1 MRLQLEKNGPWMK
14 KWFIFENGEL
24 KFADNPLMNERDFQ
38 KIHMNDV
45 ISFKTDVSILPNE
58 RNSV

>member
-1 MRLQLEKNGPWMK
+1 MEKNGPWMK

-24 KFADNPLMNERDFQ
+24 KFGNNPLMNERDFQ

-45 ISFKTDVSILPNE
+45 ISFKTDVSNLKSSMQHIIL
-58 RNSV
+58 S